1 MKYRIAIS
9 GSYGGMNLGDEAI
22 LEGILREL
30 RASLDVDVV
39 IFSFNPRDTER
50 RHKVRAIPIREMN
63 KDEIIDR
70 LRRLDL
76 FILGGR
82 CISYDDSIYSYFPYV
97 NCAHD
102 LPLHL
107 IIHSV
112 TLSPLSSP

>member
-63 KDEIIDR
+63 KDEIIDQ

-76 FILGGR
+76 FILDGGG
-82 CISYDDSIYSYFPYV
+82 ILYDDSIEAYLQDV
-97 NCAHD
+97 N
-102 LPLHL
+102 
-107 IIHSV
+107 
-112 TLSPLSSP
+112 